1 MTEGAPQV
9 RRATARGRWV
19 VAATVLGSGMAFLD
33 STVVNVALPAIGR
46 DLGAEVAGLQ
56 WILTGYLVTL
66 ASLILLGGAL
76 GDHYGRRR
84 VYVIGVVW
92 FALASA
98 LCASAQS
105 VPWLVAARLLQGVG
119 GGLLTPG
126 SLAIIEASFV
136 RSDRAA
142 AVGTWAGLAG
152 ITTAV
157 GPPLGGWLVDVASW
171 RWIFLFNLPLA
182 VAVVL
187 ISWRHVPET
196 SDPDPPAFD
205 PVGAVTGAVA
215 LAAGTWALIAAGDR
229 GPTAG
234 SVLVV
239 GALAVVA
246 AVVFVVVEHR
256 SDHPMLPPSL
266 FSSRQFTAA
275 NLVTVTVYAALGAST
290 FLVVVH
296 LQQVAGYTALQ
307 AGLALVPMTLLML
320 VLSAPSG
327 ELAQRI
333 GPRWQMGTGPL
344 VAAVGLALMVRIGPD
359 GDYLTAVLPAVG
371 VLGLGLA
378 IAVAPLT
385 ATVLAAIDDRQAGL
399 ASGVNNVIARTA
411 QLAAIAV
418 VPVLAGLTGEVYRD
432 TDAFAAGFRMAM
444 WITAGLSTVGGVIGF
459 VLVGTTLEG
468 DEGPARGE
476 VSSPAGAGRTGP
488 GRSPRG

>member
-1 MTEGAPQV
+1 MAEHAPQV
-9 RRATARGRWV
+9 RRATAAGRWV
-19 VAATVLGSGMAFLD
+19 IAATVLGSGMAFLD

-46 DLGAEVAGLQ
+46 DLQAEVAGLQ

-84 VYVIGVVW
+84 VFVVGVVW
-92 FALASA
+92 FAVASA
-98 LCASAQS
+98 LCATAQT

-136 RSDRAA
+136 RADRAA

-152 ITTAV
+152 ITTAI

-171 RWIFLFNLPLA
+171 RWIFLMNVPAAL
-182 VAVVL
+182 AVVL
-187 ISWRHVPET
+187 IARRHVPET

-205 PVGAVTGAVA
+205 PVGAVLGAVA
-215 LAAGTWALIAAGDR
+215 LAATTWALIAAGER

-234 SVLVV
+234 PVLAV
-239 GALAVVA
+239 GALGVA
-246 AVVFVVVEHR
+246 AAVAFVVVERR
-256 SDHPMLPPSL
+256 SSHPMLPPSI
-266 FSSRQFTAA
+266 FASRQFTAA

-296 LQQVAGYTALQ
+296 LQQVVGYTALQ
-307 AGLALVPMTLLML
+307 AGLALVPLTLLML
-320 VLSAPSG
+320 ALSTPSG

-333 GPRWQMGTGPL
+333 GPRWQMGTGPI
-344 VAAVGLALMVRIGPD
+344 VAAGGLALMVRIGR
-359 GDYLTAVLPAVG
+359 GAGYVTEVLPAVG
-371 VLGLGLA
+371 LLGLGLA

-385 ATVLAAIDDRQAGL
+385 ATVLAAADDRHAGL
-399 ASGVNNVIARTA
+399 ASGVNNVTARTA

-418 VPVLAGLTGEVYRD
+418 VPVVAGLTGEAYRD
-432 TDAFAAGFRMAM
+432 PEVFAAGFRTAM
-444 WITAGLSTVGGVIGF
+444 WVTAGLAAVGGVTGF
-459 VLVGTTLEG
+459 ALVADTLEG
-468 DEGPARGE
+468 DDSG
-476 VSSPAGAGRTGP
+476 
-488 GRSPRG
+488 